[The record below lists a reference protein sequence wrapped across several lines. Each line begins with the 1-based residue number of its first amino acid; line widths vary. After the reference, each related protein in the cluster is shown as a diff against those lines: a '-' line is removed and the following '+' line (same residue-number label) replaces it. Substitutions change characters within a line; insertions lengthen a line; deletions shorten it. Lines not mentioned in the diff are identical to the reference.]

1 MISPPDA
8 LTVTASGVHAISSSV
23 RRMGVTPPASIRLT
37 TSFRLSR
44 QPGLSHYLED
54 QVSSQRFDLT
64 TAVAKT
70 VIPTA
75 ENMSAVF
82 GKDGVETDIQ
92 VGQMRQTLGKPGF
105 DWLFNKH

>member
-1 MISPPDA
+1 MLRRIRP
-8 LTVTASGVHAISSSV
+8 SV
-23 RRMGVTPPASIRLT
+23 ILG
-37 TSFRLSR
+37 R
-44 QPGLSHYLED
+44 QFLAREAAMLQSVFGSDDQIHLED
-54 QVSSQRFDLT
+54 QVSNQRFDLT
-64 TAVAKT
+64 TGEVKT